1 MVLTTIIGAEFAPQA
16 HSGLFQ
22 FLPLG
27 LRVQE
32 KIERLL
38 DKHMLSLGLSD
49 CRTVHNTRVTNVPSC
64 RCIKAFI
71 IYNFIRRFV
80 EEDGKARWQQFRGK
94 FYTESRTLC
103 GSGSNIFNK

>member
-1 MVLTTIIGAEFAPQA
+1 MIVFEIVVCTEIALQS

-32 KIERLL
+32 KIEKLL
-38 DKHMLSLGLSD
+38 DKHMLKLGSSD
-49 CRTVHNTRVTNVPSC
+49 CHSGRNNRVTNVSF

-71 IYNFIRRFV
+71 V
-80 EEDGKARWQQFRGK
+80 
-94 FYTESRTLC
+94 
-103 GSGSNIFNK
+103 NILV